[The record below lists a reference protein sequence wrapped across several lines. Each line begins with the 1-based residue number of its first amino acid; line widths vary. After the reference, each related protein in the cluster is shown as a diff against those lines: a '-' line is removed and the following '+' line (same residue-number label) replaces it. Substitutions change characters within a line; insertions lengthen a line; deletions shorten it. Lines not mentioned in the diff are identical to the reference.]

1 MSDVS
6 QGPGW
11 WQASDGKWYPP
22 QPAAPAAPPPPPPP
36 GPAYGQPPAPQWT
49 PPPAKKGGNKGCLI
63 ALAVVGIVLVLGV
76 VATVVAVVALRDE
89 VDDRVDRVEDDGGI
103 TSFSDNDE
111 NPPADDVKLNECA
124 PTEGTRFMRAS
135 VDVRNHSSKPSNYII
150 TVAFESEDGGRQLT
164 TSIAF
169 VNGLGKNQTTTAEA
183 NSFQEPPGGVEFTCR
198 ISQVE
203 RFAA

>member
-22 QPAAPAAPPPPPPP
+22 QPAAPAPPPPPPP
-36 GPAYGQPPAPQWT
+36 PVYGQAPPPAPAPQWT

-63 ALAVVGIVLVLGV
+63 ALGVVGVLLVLGIIG
-76 VATVVAVVALRDE
+76 TVVAVVALRDE
-89 VDDRVDRVEDDGGI
+89 VDDRVDVDEDGI
-103 TSFSDNDE
+103 TNFSDNDE
-111 NPPADDVKLNECA
+111 HPPADDVTVNDCGPA
-124 PTEGTRFMRAS
+124 SGTNFMRAS
-135 VDVRNHSSKPSNYII
+135 VDVRNHSSKASNYII
-150 TVAFESEDGGRQLT
+150 TVAFESDDGDRQLT
-164 TSIAF
+164 TSTAF
-169 VNGLGKNQTTTAEA
+169 VNGLGADQTTTAEA